1 MIVVLNFNHTMF
13 SILQN
18 LLNFNVVRYYSEGHR
33 GKDINGIGGG
43 VRNNAVII
51 IIIIIIIIV
60 VVVVIILILIL
71 FLSAGETTV
80 SMQDGQGNISW
91 RVV

>member
-1 MIVVLNFNHTMF
+1 M
-13 SILQN
+13 
-18 LLNFNVVRYYSEGHR
+18 RYYSEGHR

-51 IIIIIIIIV
+51 IIIIIIIII
-60 VVVVIILILIL
+60 VVVIILILIL

-91 RVV
+91 RVVWGLKIYIISHSCSRYSYRFY

>member
-1 MIVVLNFNHTMF
+1 M
-13 SILQN
+13 
-18 LLNFNVVRYYSEGHR
+18 RYYSEGHR

-51 IIIIIIIIV
+51 III
-60 VVVVIILILIL
+60 VVVIILILIL

-91 RVV
+91 RVVWGLKIYIISHSCSRYSYRFY